1 MIADVQHDP
10 RTQRRGRIVI
20 VTMIVGFLVVC
31 AALGWF
37 LVHREQEEARL
48 AELTRPG
55 LLTVGVPP
63 LELEIE
69 ELSALPD
76 HRGLVATYRH
86 SDGEAVSQLRLL
98 NLRAGSDPN
107 LCELLIGVAAI
118 AGALLVLAM
127 VGSGALAGA
136 MSPGWTSPQRPWAR
150 PRSSKRR
157 GNCGRAPWSCSWAT
171 RRPSTTR
178 GCAPTS
184 TRPS

>member
-107 LCELLIGVAAI
+107 LCELLIGVEP
-118 AGALLVLAM
+118 
-127 VGSGALAGA
+127 ALADRCDVTGLDVSA
-136 MSPGWTSPQRPWAR
+136 KALGPTTILEAEGQLRESTLVVLVGHPTTFDDERLRAYVDAAELMSVADLLRLTD
-150 PRSSKRR
+150 
-157 GNCGRAPWSCSWAT
+157 
-171 RRPSTTR
+171 
-178 GCAPTS
+178 
-184 TRPS
+184 